1 MSSCNLRSSSFN
13 LPNLAL
19 VVIVAD
25 VNRVVTNFVNDGALI
40 TIGVLALG
48 AVIASRFLQSRFSGS
63 RGAACAALLSLC
75 PIIAVT
81 MLRRE
86 GFGLFRLSW
95 SGSGWSWWLHG
106 WGRLAATTV
115 EDTEF
120 VLNVA
125 LFVGAGA
132 VWTWCTRQRGWAIAL
147 WLLGF
152 SFFIESFQALFG
164 RGAPDVTDLVA
175 NTAGTAIGVVC
186 AVVLA
191 GSLGHRL
198 RRPGDVDDGRPR
210 TLRWTRRRWF
220 ATVGA
225 TVLAVGAGVVGL
237 RLGAAVQQQSLV
249 DELHTAFDRT
259 TKQDLVPYFGENG
272 NLSDFYDRISV
283 YPNDWRWSDGAQ
295 TFDAR
300 YPVEF
305 FGITNCV
312 FVHWT
317 TDDVSYRTSSGE
329 ECTRFNG

>member
-1 MSSCNLRSSSFN
+1 MSSSNLRSSSFN
-13 LPNLAL
+13 LPSRVQVA
-19 VVIVAD
+19 IVAD
-25 VNRVVTNFVNDGALI
+25 VNRVVTNFVNDGALV

-48 AVIASRFLQSRFSGS
+48 SVIASRFLQPRFGGS
-63 RGAACAALLSLC
+63 RGAACASLVSLC

-86 GFGLFRLSW
+86 GFGLLRLSW

-106 WGRLAATTV
+106 WSQLAASPLD
-115 EDTEF
+115 DTEF

-132 VWTWCTRQRGWAIAL
+132 VWTWCTRQHGWAIAL
-147 WLLGF
+147 WLFGF
-152 SFFIESFQALFG
+152 SFCIESWQALFG
-164 RGAPDVTDLVA
+164 RGAPDVKDLVA
-175 NTAGTAIGVVC
+175 NTAGAAIGVAC
-186 AVVLA
+186 AVLLA

-198 RRPGDVDDGRPR
+198 RRPGDVDDARPQ
-210 TLRWTRRRWF
+210 TLRWTRRRWI
-220 ATVGA
+220 AIIGGTV
-225 TVLAVGAGVVGL
+225 VAVGAGLVGL
-237 RLGAAVQQQSLV
+237 RLGASVQQQTLV

-259 TKQDLVPYFGENG
+259 TKQDLAPYFGENG
-272 NLSDFYDRISV
+272 NVSDFYDRISV
-283 YPNDWRWSDGAQ
+283 PPNDWRWSDGAPS
-295 TFDAR
+295 FDAR

-317 TDDVSYRTSSGE
+317 TNDVSYRTSSGE